1 MNWITPYFSKLFLV
15 KILSSRKGYWC
26 VTRDGTETCPA
37 SPRACPCPLGHCHL
51 CPPRL
56 HLLGKSKFW
65 PLFFSR
71 RFYSYW
77 IQPTISSPHP
87 WQWRATDTVSRVIS
101 VHHPWRAGHVCF
113 SPVNAEPAPALA
125 RTLTGL
131 WCFLLFPPSSEDP
144 CGYDSS
150 SERFVLGD
158 QWLHFHLFSPHFP
171 PEPKHP
177 FHSLSTAH
185 QKEGPVFRI
194 DSPQP
199 SPHFPK
205 ETPYIFS
212 S

>member
-125 RTLTGL
+125 RTVTYWPLV
-131 WCFLLFPPSSEDP
+131 FPPLPSIIRGPLWLWQLQREVGPRGSTAP
-144 CGYDSS
+144 LPFILTPLSTRTKTSTPFPLDSS
-150 SERFVLGD
+150 SERR
-158 QWLHFHLFSPHFP
+158 P
-171 PEPKHP
+171 
-177 FHSLSTAH
+177 SL
-185 QKEGPVFRI
+185 
-194 DSPQP
+194 
-199 SPHFPK
+199 
-205 ETPYIFS
+205 
-212 S
+212 